1 MLSVYTNN
9 KELLKA
15 TSTTPVSRIESVDK
29 ELLDIRQFSL
39 TFKDNSRPTLEF
51 HVYTPDGVYLTGNHS
66 SAFSVE
72 NNDGPGLESE
82 LTTAY
87 QHLSIDT
94 NKELE
99 TLGITRGSFKLVY
112 NLFDNVVGAYD
123 AQKMWIKEISPSR
136 RELRLQL
143 ADNTNTQLVSQ
154 LATFKD
160 RWDSLTT
167 NDIFDSFLIN
177 FGFNE
182 TYQIINV
189 RFDINSET
197 PEIVVKLYNPLPA
210 KYGEKSKVWISEEV
224 INPILDS
231 ISIIPKHIPEP
242 VTNLKGPNFELEE
255 YDGGSIATNFKSW
268 NDLLTSNI
276 STSQQLIDAQFSGSL
291 SGIKLNINYRNFEDF
306 VHYSSAVERVQNFKY
321 KMELIEYYSDR
332 INTVSLINGGDIAN
346 NNLSDLYTTRN
357 RVVSGF
363 DDFEKYLFFESTG
376 SKLYTHYDSGTGS
389 VDPWPKQIAS
399 NLTWMDAWMA
409 WSSAATA
416 WNIGAAPDPYGY
428 FSTQVSTTS
437 LQGEAYFADLLEK
450 AQIYDKF
457 NIHKLQNT
465 VPAHIQNSEY
475 NDDYVLFVNM
485 LGQHFDIIWT
495 YIKSLTTI
503 KSREEHPKDGM
514 PNDLLYHV
522 ANSLGFNL
530 LNGKS
535 TTDLWKYSLG
545 IDENGTALASD
556 LTNIKT
562 LSDEENTKEIWR
574 RIVNN
579 LPYILK
585 TKGTSRSVKALLT
598 CFGIPSTILSIK
610 EYGGPST
617 FTENNHY
624 PEYIHDV
631 YHNAFFIFGSTGS
644 IEIPISQ
651 YDNGIVTSAPANVLE
666 FRVKTDSNYT
676 YNVGNYYGIADITNQ
691 GSANS
696 YSLVLSKETND
707 DNEGTLTLFSTATGN
722 AVSAS
727 NLEIFDDS
735 WHSVIIEESN
745 GSASLKVAK
754 TLYGNKIYIKSA
766 SLAGSNYIFPTA
778 SIDTIKF
785 GTTASFTPTI
795 TLSNGAVIGSTNRFN
810 GHLHEIRLW
819 SGSLNDNTIIEH
831 AASPATYTYNVDRFT
846 LSTGTEAGKP
856 YDHLLQRFTLAET
869 QILSGSFY
877 QKSVHPK
884 QTKNTGSLYFMGYT
898 NSGSIKFEGFE
909 ETYYT
914 PSPSLGGSSLYTN
927 KVRIESSSLDPNLRL
942 NTKTRVERSSLDKY
956 SIDSNR
962 LGIYFS
968 PQTAINEDIFNQ
980 LGYFEIDD
988 YIGNPGDTYK
998 DYYSDLN
1005 NFAIQYWKKYENRND
1020 FEAYFRALEI
1030 YDFTLF
1036 KYLKRLLPQ
1045 RTNAILGLVVEPN
1058 VLERSKVRLLN
1069 KPKIEDLTKQAH
1081 IDRYEPT
1088 LEGLYQDID
1097 AIVEWPREVIS
1108 EVDPIKIG
1116 EIDGT
1121 VLTPS
1126 STVDAVK
1133 IGEFM
1138 FSPTMTSELDQISRG
1153 DIEGV
1158 INVDRLR
1165 SNWVQHRYIGQ
1176 YKITES
1182 GSYSPLQTTV
1192 YDSRLSTYQTYL
1204 NEERFKPVT
1213 VSTGSVLLTSNVLE
1227 INNLTSNKLYRLTI
1241 MFGEQFDD
1249 LMITTQPIVG
1259 PPGFIYVIPVGT
1271 YSNKLFDIEFRSTA
1285 ERLLFSNLEYVPDQI
1300 EITSYTLYEINYA
1313 DVNNFHGL
1321 GHENSKFN
1329 GSKLVGPAVNVDTPN
1344 TVDGGPVV
1352 KVTKVNP
1359 NQIVFAGNQLTTIN
1373 QSVTGVKKK
1382 SI

>member
-15 TSTTPVSRIESVDK
+15 TSVTPVSRIESVDK

-39 TFKDNSRPTLEF
+39 TFKDNYRPTLEF

-66 SAFSVE
+66 SAFSIE
-72 NNDGPGLESE
+72 NNNGPGLDSE
-82 LTTAY
+82 LVTAY

-154 LATFKD
+154 LVAFKD
-160 RWDSLTT
+160 RWDSLTA

-182 TYQIINV
+182 TYQIINI

-224 INPILDS
+224 INPVLDT

-255 YDGGSIATNFKSW
+255 YDGGSVATNFKSW
-268 NDLLTSNI
+268 NDLLTTNL

-306 VHYSSAVERVQNFKY
+306 IHYSSAVERVQNFKY
-321 KMELIEYYSDR
+321 KMELIEYYSER
-332 INTVSLINGGDIAN
+332 ITTVSLINGGNIAN

-389 VDPWPKQIAS
+389 IDPWPKQTAT

-409 WSSAATA
+409 WSTAATS
-416 WNIGAAPDPYGY
+416 WTIGAAPDPYGY

-437 LQGEAYFADLLEK
+437 LEGEAYFSDLLEK

-545 IDENGTALASD
+545 IDETGAALASD
-556 LTNIKT
+556 LTNIKP

-598 CFGIPSTILSIK
+598 CFGIPSTILTIK

-617 FTENNHY
+617 FTDNNHY
-624 PEYIHDV
+624 PEYIHEV
-631 YHNAFFIFGSTGS
+631 YHNSFFLSGSAGT
-644 IEIPISQ
+644 IEIPVKQ
-651 YDNGIVTSAPANVLE
+651 YDNGIGSIVPANVLE
-666 FRVKTDSNYT
+666 FRFKTDSNFSYNLGT
-676 YNVGNYYGIADITNQ
+676 YYNIASVTNQ
-691 GSANS
+691 GSS
-696 YSLVLSKETND
+696 DTYTLVLSKETND
-707 DNEGTLTLFSTATGN
+707 DNEGTLTLFSSATGN
-722 AVSAS
+722 AISAS

-735 WHSVIIEESN
+735 WHSVIIEEDN
-745 GSASLKVAK
+745 GNASFKIAK

-766 SLAGSNYIFPTA
+766 SFGGSEYIFPTA
-778 SIDTIKF
+778 SIDTISF
-785 GTTASFTPTI
+785 GNSEVYSPALSLTTGNTI
-795 TLSNGAVIGSTNRFN
+795 SNSDRFF

-819 SGSLNDNTIIEH
+819 SGSLSDATIIEH
-831 AASPATYTYNVDRFT
+831 AASPATYTYNVDRFA

-856 YDHLLQRFTLAET
+856 FDHLLQRFTLAET
-869 QILSGSFY
+869 KILSGSFY
-877 QKSVHPK
+877 QASVHPN

-898 NSGSIKFEGFE
+898 DSGSIKFEGFE

-927 KVRIESSSLDPNLRL
+927 KVRIESSSADPNVRL

-988 YIGNPGDTYK
+988 YIGNPSDTYK
-998 DYYSDLN
+998 DHYTDLN

-1045 RTNAILGLVVEPN
+1045 RSNAILGLVVEPN

-1081 IDRYEPT
+1081 IDRYEPE
-1088 LEGLYQDID
+1088 LEGVYQDIN
-1097 AIVEWPREVIS
+1097 AEVEWPREVIS

-1121 VLTPS
+1121 VLTPTS
-1126 STVDAVK
+1126 IVDPIK
-1133 IGEFM
+1133 IGEFV
-1138 FSPTMTSELDQISRG
+1138 FSPTMAGELDQISRG
-1153 DIEGV
+1153 DIEGA
-1158 INVDRLR
+1158 INVDRLN

-1192 YDSRLSTYQTYL
+1192 YNARLSTHQTYL
-1204 NEERFKPVT
+1204 NSEQFPYNQYK
-1213 VSTGSVLLTSNVLE
+1213 LLTSDTSYPAIISGE
-1227 INNLTSNKLYRLTI
+1227 YIQINNLVKNKLYKIIIAFDEL
-1241 MFGEQFDD
+1241 FDD
-1249 LMITTQPIVG
+1249 LKIYSPTKDYFIIPAGSDQAFEAEFIADNNILYLLNLNNESETIVMESYH
-1259 PPGFIYVIPVGT
+1259 IYET
-1271 YSNKLFDIEFRSTA
+1271 
-1285 ERLLFSNLEYVPDQI
+1285 
-1300 EITSYTLYEINYA
+1300 NYA

-1329 GSKLVGPAVNVDTPN
+1329 GSKLTGPAINVDTPN

-1352 KVTKVNP
+1352 KVTRVNP
-1359 NQIVFAGNQLTTIN
+1359 NQIVFAGNQLTTIKE
-1373 QSVTGVKKK
+1373 SITGVKKK